1 MPTKQKKKPSPSP
14 SPKKSKPPALPVPA
28 TKLTIARIAAA
39 LDLPTKYWPGNC
51 YSIAC
56 GILRA
61 KLIEGIAV
69 YGHYYGPI
77 ADDSY
82 FEQRKFTHHGW
93 IVTLDYTLVD
103 PTRWVFEAVDPY
115 IFVADSAARKRASKT
130 KRLDVNT
137 LNDEY
142 DISGDAI
149 RQLMRGP
156 CPPFDPKRVLEK
168 KKYSFDLRDAAALTF
183 VKDQLSDPPLW
194 THEQLHWIA
203 TMSLSALGV
212 HAKPIYEALVEGNL
226 AVYIPIDYRNLVLGE
241 GVSYVREA

>member
-1 MPTKQKKKPSPSP
+1 MKQKTKARAKRKKQ
-14 SPKKSKPPALPVPA
+14 AAAVPA
-28 TKLTIARIAAA
+28 KPMRPQQLTVERIEFE
-39 LDLPTKYWPGNC
+39 LDLPVKHWPGNC

-77 ADDSY
+77 ADGGY
-82 FEQRKFTHHGW
+82 FQPRKFTQHGW
-93 IVTLDYTLVD
+93 IVTPDYTLVD
-103 PTRWVFEAVDPY
+103 PTRWVFEDVDPY

-156 CPPFDPKRVLEK
+156 CPPFDRTRVLK
-168 KKYSFDLRDAAALTF
+168 KKYSFELKDKAALKF
-183 VKDQLSDPPLW
+183 VMGELGDPPLW

-203 TMSLSALGV
+203 TMSLSKLGV

-226 AVYIPIDYRNLVLGE
+226 AVYIPIDYRYLVLGG
-241 GVSYVREA
+241 GVSYARES